1 VIHFCG
7 MARYFFHIRNG
18 DDFDE
23 DTQGVDLPDVGAVEN
38 EAFTAARGLIADMV
52 TDGEH
57 INGMRFEVTDEN
69 GNIVLILPFKVLL
82 D

>member
-1 VIHFCG
+1 
-7 MARYFFHIRNG
+7 MATYYFHIRNG
-18 DDFDE
+18 GSFDE
-23 DTQGVDLPDVGAVEN
+23 DTLGVDLPNVGAVQN

-57 INGMRFEVTDEN
+57 ISGMRFEVTDEN
-69 GNIVLILPFKVLL
+69 GNVVLILPFRVLL